1 MLRLSAHRHDR
12 RLPAQAIVGLLPLL
26 NLACRA
32 LAVRTALL
40 TYDSA
45 VGPPGARQWAHRSSA
60 WTRGAQGDALSSGHA
75 FRAQRRAPSSDGNQS
90 TA

>member
-12 RLPAQAIVGLLPLL
+12 RLPAQAIDCLLPLL

-45 VGPPGARQWAHRSSA
+45 VGPPGVRHRTRLDARRAR
-60 WTRGAQGDALSSGHA
+60 RGDALSSGHA
-75 FRAQRRAPSSDGNQS
+75 FRAQQRAPPSDGNQS

>member
-45 VGPPGARQWAHRSSA
+45 VGPPGVRHRTRLDARRA
-60 WTRGAQGDALSSGHA
+60 GLGDALSPGHA
-75 FRAQRRAPSSDGNQS
+75 LRARRHAPFI
-90 TA
+90 

>member
-12 RLPAQAIVGLLPLL
+12 RLPAQAIDCLLPLL

-45 VGPPGARQWAHRSSA
+45 VGPPGVRHGSPA
-60 WTRGAQGDALSSGHA
+60 WTRGAQGGAMRFHQGTPFVPNGA
-75 FRAQRRAPSSDGNQS
+75 PPSSDGNQS